1 MPLRPFSLVALLTVA
16 AWSSAQAAQPVPA
29 SAVFLDEAQAVPL
42 RQGTAAIYQ
51 DDQGRARAADA
62 ACVQARS
69 GRVVPGSAK
78 ACPRGSAP
86 GYVDRAT
93 GRVASR
99 DHGLSEF
106 MTYRLAGTVP
116 APSLDFKGADGLP
129 RTAVIVV
136 QDGAGSGTFYALGVV
151 SGADG
156 GTQGSQLVPL
166 GDRVIPYWMEFD
178 PRHGVLSVSYLDRAD
193 NAPMTAEPTVRKHRR
208 FRVEGRRL
216 VEAR

>member
-1 MPLRPFSLVALLTVA
+1 MPLRPFSLLALSA
-16 AWSSAQAAQPVPA
+16 AAVWTTALAAQPAPA
-29 SAVFLDEAQAVPL
+29 SAVFLDGAQAVPL
-42 RQGTAAIYQ
+42 RNGTAAIYQ
-51 DDQGRARAADA
+51 DEQGRARAADA
-62 ACVQARS
+62 VCVQARS
-69 GRVVPGSAK
+69 GRAVAGSPK
-78 ACPRGSAP
+78 ACPRGAAL

-106 MTYRLAGTVP
+106 MTYRLAGSVP
-116 APSLDFKGADGLP
+116 APSLEFRGPDGQA

-136 QDGAGSGTFYALGVV
+136 QGGAGSGTFYALGVV

-178 PRHGVLSVSYLDRAD
+178 QRHGVLSVSYLDRAD
-193 NAPMTAEPTVRKHRR
+193 NTPMTAEPTVRKHRR

-216 VEAR
+216 VEVR